1 LKTKKAKNKFMKRTG
16 IGIMAALLPLWGSS
30 YGAQKERTFSG
41 EIMDSL
47 CARDGSHAAMEKA
60 HGMPVDKSS
69 DKACTLACA
78 KTGGSFALYDT
89 VTKTVYQLSDQ
100 AQAEQFA
107 GDKVKVTGDYEEASQ
122 TITVTKIQ
130 PAT

>member
-1 LKTKKAKNKFMKRTG
+1 MKSMG
-16 IGIMAALLPLWGSS
+16 MGLFAAALLFLGSG

-41 EIMDSL
+41 EIMDSI
-47 CARDGSHAAMEKA
+47 CAKEGSHAAMEKA
-60 HGMPVDKSS
+60 NRMPADKAG

-78 KTGGSFALYDT
+78 KTGGSFVLYDPA
-89 VTKTVYQLSDQ
+89 TKTVYQLSDQ

-107 GDKVKVTGDYEEASQ
+107 GDKVKVTGDYEDSSQ

-130 PAT
+130 PGA

>member
-1 LKTKKAKNKFMKRTG
+1 MKKFGGAFV
-16 IGIMAALLPLWGSS
+16 AALLLLPASS

-78 KTGGSFALYDT
+78 KTGGSFVLYDPA
-89 VTKTVYQLSDQ
+89 TKTVYQLSDQ
-100 AQAEQFA
+100 AKAEQFA
-107 GDKVKVTGDYEEASQ
+107 GDKVKVTGDYEEDSQ
-122 TITVTKIQ
+122 TISVITIQ
-130 PAT
+130 PTA